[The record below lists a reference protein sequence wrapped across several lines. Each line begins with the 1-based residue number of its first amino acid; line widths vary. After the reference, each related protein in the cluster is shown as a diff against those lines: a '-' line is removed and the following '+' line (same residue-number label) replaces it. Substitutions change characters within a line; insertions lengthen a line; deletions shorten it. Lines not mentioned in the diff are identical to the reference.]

1 MKFLIWF
8 FVCTCYGFV
17 TTYLKKIGITLG
29 FLPTVILAYAL
40 FSLADF
46 LCDKWDVKSFEKTAT
61 KKGMTPGAYAS
72 TVFPPSFLELC
83 ATNKDDK
90 REFER
95 ILKQNIKAEVITKA
109 DANVLRYMFLRK

>member
-1 MKFLIWF
+1 MKFFIWF

-17 TTYLKKIGITLG
+17 TTYLKKMGITLG

-40 FSLADF
+40 FSLAYF
-46 LCDKWDVKSFEKTAT
+46 LCAKWDVKAFEKAAT

-83 ATNKDDK
+83 AANKNDK

-95 ILKQNIKAEVITKA
+95 ILKENIKGEVITKS
-109 DANVLRYMFLRK
+109 DANVLRYIFSR